1 MSRALDLEN
10 QTAIVTGAGSRS
22 GIGYAAARC
31 LAEAGANVL
40 LTDLAPTKEAA
51 RELDELAT
59 EVGENCSATALD
71 VTNKRAIAAAVEHA
85 LSRWGRIDVVFN
97 NAGTPVG
104 GGPFL
109 GLDDDAW
116 NLSYRINVKG
126 TVDVCRAVIPVM
138 RRQGRGV
145 IVNNASLAGLGG
157 IANLSAYS
165 ATKFAVVGLT
175 KCLAAEF
182 GREGI
187 RCNAVCPG
195 MVWTD
200 MGRLEAE
207 FMKAPDQTLEDA
219 KRALADQVPAG
230 RWADPREIGAAVA
243 FLASEKASY
252 INGVALPVAGG
263 LAPGV

>member
-1 MSRALDLEN
+1 MSRNLDLKN
-10 QTAIVTGAGSRS
+10 QTAIVTGAGKRN

-31 LAEAGANVL
+31 LAEAGAKVL
-40 LTDLAPTKEAA
+40 LTDLTPTKEAA
-51 RELDELAT
+51 RELDELAA
-59 EVGENCSATALD
+59 EVGKDCAATALD
-71 VTNKRAIAAAVEHA
+71 VTNKKSIAAAVDHA
-85 LSRWGRIDVVFN
+85 MNRWGRIDVVFN

-104 GGPFL
+104 GSFL

-126 TVDVCRAVIPVM
+126 TVDVCKAVLPVM
-138 RRQGRGV
+138 RKQKRGV

-157 IANLSAYS
+157 VAGLSAYS

-200 MGRLEAE
+200 MGRLEVE
-207 FMKAPDQTLEDA
+207 LMKLPDQTFEEA
-219 KRALADQVPAG
+219 KRALAEQVPTG
-230 RWADPREIGAAVA
+230 RWADPREIGAVVV